1 VAIPLINLSIIERA
15 HENFRNS
22 DFNEALKNYLKVLEM
37 EPDNTAILINIGF
50 VYYFLFD
57 LFKAQE
63 FFETS
68 LKINGS
74 NQMAWFGLWLVAR
87 KMGDRDLE
95 IKSLLNILKINEI
108 PFVTLLE
115 NVKSFYNN

>member
-1 VAIPLINLSIIERA
+1 MAIPLINLSIIERA